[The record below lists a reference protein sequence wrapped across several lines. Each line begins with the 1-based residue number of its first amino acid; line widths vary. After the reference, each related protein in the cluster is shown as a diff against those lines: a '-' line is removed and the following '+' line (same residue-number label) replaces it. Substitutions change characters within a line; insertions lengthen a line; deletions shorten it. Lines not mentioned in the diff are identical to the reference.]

1 MTINLTHTLY
11 LEANPSFRS
20 IPADDYVKNGIK
32 LVESFPELGTEL
44 GKRADIKVVIFG
56 TGVDLGAVLEFS
68 AYHRVHRP
76 SVGVVLIRDVIDL
89 DTLQESLRAGVREVV
104 QVSDTAALTAA
115 CQRVADLS
123 NAITTISPA
132 IATVREPT
140 NAKIVTV
147 FAGKGGCGKSVV
159 ATNLAVALAANGAR
173 RVCLIDLD
181 LQFGDVG
188 IMLQM
193 APERSIADA
202 IPMVG
207 RLDTDGVRSLLTHYR
222 AGVDTLLAPT
232 TPAEGDQVTRE
243 VITELLAVART
254 MFDYIVVDT
263 PSFFSYQ
270 VLSALDVT
278 DWYVPIVVPDL
289 PTLKSVRLTLDMFDM
304 LQYPREK
311 VRTLLN
317 RSDSQVGL
325 SHGDVEQ
332 AIGTE
337 IDIRMPSSRD
347 VPVSVN
353 KGMPLVIDHPV
364 HPVSVAIRALAD
376 LIAGVTPAEVA
387 PAPRRRRG
395 LLTRKG

>member
-20 IPADDYVKNGIK
+20 IPADDYVTNGIK
-32 LVESFPELGTEL
+32 LVESFPELGAEL
-44 GKRADIKVVIFG
+44 GKRADVKVVIFG
-56 TGVDLGAVLEFS
+56 ASVDLGAVLEFA

-76 SVGVVLIRDVIDL
+76 SVGVVLVRDVIDL
-89 DTLQESLRAGVREVV
+89 DTLQEALRAGVREVV
-104 QVSDTAALTAA
+104 PARDPAALTAA
-115 CQRVADLS
+115 CQRAADLS
-123 NAITTISPA
+123 NAITTITPSV
-132 IATVREPT
+132 ATVREPT
-140 NAKIVTV
+140 SAKIVTV

-364 HPVSVAIRALAD
+364 HPVSIAIRNLAD
-376 LIAGVTPAEVA
+376 LIAGVTPAEAA
-387 PAPRRRRG
+387 PVTRRRRG